1 MITVRIA
8 MDSVRIDK
16 WLWAV
21 RVFKTRT
28 AAVEACKAG
37 HVKIQGKSVKPAREI
52 KVGETV
58 EAYNGAVNRIVRA
71 RSLADKRVG
80 AALVSEL
87 IDDLTPPEQLK
98 PKSEPNFVPIRLR
111 RGKPDKKQR
120 RDLRRFKENQ

>member
-1 MITVRIA
+1 

-21 RVFKTRT
+21 RLFKTRT

-71 RSLADKRVG
+71 KSLPDKRVG

-98 PKSEPNFVPIRLR
+98 PKNEPNFVPIRLR